1 MDICHPNVQRIDL
14 RLAAPRLRS
23 LIDRFSLGRQR
34 RLCNPSRAHI
44 SSRYAPCERYRVVG
58 ASKAQTDQ
66 DKARTDQQQARA
78 DTDNKLLEEA
88 ASSPENAE
96 R

>member
-1 MDICHPNVQRIDL
+1 
-14 RLAAPRLRS
+14 
-23 LIDRFSLGRQR
+23 
-34 RLCNPSRAHI
+34 
-44 SSRYAPCERYRVVG
+44 VG